1 MNLLGGTKKIRVLK
15 SKGNKEEAEEEE
27 EGEVDEEEKVDKE
40 EEGDKE

>member
-27 EGEVDEEEKVDKE
+27 EEKVDKE

>member
-15 SKGNKEEAEEEE
+15 SKGNKEESEE